1 MPWDYITDSNGIP
14 MHSPQAGVFTN
25 DSDEERRIRL
35 YGFSPRIVDIK
46 AIQQGEIDTI
56 LEAVEGIDGEGN
68 WVRAELNVP
77 DAWDSGTFQPMA
89 NLKVKQMAKW
99 AKAKLDES

>member
-1 MPWDYITDSNGIP
+1 MPWDYMRDSNGVP
-14 MHSPQAGVFTN
+14 LHAPQAAVFLN

-35 YGFSPRIVDIK
+35 YGISPRIIDVK
-46 AIQQGEIDTI
+46 AIHQGEIDTI
-56 LEAVEGIDGEGN
+56 LEAVEGVDADGN

-77 DAWDSGTFQPMA
+77 DAWDSGTFQPIA
-89 NLKVKQMAKW
+89 TLKVKQMAKW